1 MKWGSDSPR
10 PLHDK
15 IKHSKLCFFVIFEML
30 FPGLPAIVG
39 FHLAYLFF
47 PCYNAHVAISESYK
61 IEWGNQFSGVNSL
74 FKEGATWMS

>member
-1 MKWGSDSPR
+1 
-10 PLHDK
+10 
-15 IKHSKLCFFVIFEML
+15 ML